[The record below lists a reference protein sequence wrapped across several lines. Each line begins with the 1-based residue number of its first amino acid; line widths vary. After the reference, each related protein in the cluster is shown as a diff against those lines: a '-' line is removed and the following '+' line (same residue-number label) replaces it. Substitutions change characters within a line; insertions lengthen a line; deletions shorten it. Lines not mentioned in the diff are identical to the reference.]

1 MTKSWGSP
9 RLVLFLTVLPVL
21 MLAASVLGVAWFCR
35 TLLEEAERVDMDL
48 PSLLPLLLG
57 VFGICLVSC
66 ILVVTHGVRL
76 QRRLAGPTLRVIAG
90 MQRVRV
96 GDLSFRVHLRRRD
109 YLSEVAFE
117 FNKVIDWLNENPPE
131 GVRTGSDVV
140 DVYAPHLDDHVDPE
154 LDEFDFD
161 IDNDTDADTDN
172 EIDIGDGDDIDL
184 ELDEDEFEAELREF
198 DRELEAF
205 DLEPGK
211 NPEAEPEAPEEE
223 EERVR

>member
-1 MTKSWGSP
+1 MGMARFQRRRLMTKSWGSP
-9 RLVLFLTVLPVL
+9 RLVLVLTLLPVL
-21 MLAASVLGVAWFCR
+21 ILVASILGVAWFCR

-48 PSLLPLLLG
+48 PGLLPLFLA

-66 ILVVTHGVRL
+66 LLVVIHGVRL

-96 GDLSFRVHLRRRD
+96 GDLSFRVHLRRGD

-131 GVRTGSDVV
+131 GARTGSDVV
-140 DVYAPHLDDHVDPE
+140 DVYAPDQDDYVDPE
-154 LDEFDFD
+154 LDG
-161 IDNDTDADTDN
+161 
-172 EIDIGDGDDIDL
+172 IGL
-184 ELDEDEFEAELREF
+184 ELDEMDAELSGF

-205 DLEPGK
+205 DLEPVDGPCDQTSGETPGK
-211 NPEAEPEAPEEE
+211 ASGEASAEE
-223 EERVR
+223 EERVH